1 MRDQCISIL
10 NWWPHLSIYDVD
22 GDEVDDFDDD
32 DDDDDHG
39 GDDHDDHGGDDHDD
53 DGGDVD
59 DGDEDDDDG
68 GDDDHLVITYSP
80 SHSLL
85 PHNIWKSQTVLSKW
99 SQWWH

>member
-1 MRDQCISIL
+1 MPTCPVERL
-10 NWWPHLSIYDVD
+10 PLVPLAAPHHPLRPDH
-22 GDEVDDFDDD
+22 
-32 DDDDDHG
+32 DDHG
-39 GDDHDDHGGDDHDD
+39 GDYHDDHGGDDHDD

-85 PHNIWKSQTVLSKW
+85 PHNI
-99 SQWWH
+99 